1 MSEKNQLNESQIW
14 TLVILVL
21 PATILMNAG
30 NELTNDSALRILYS
44 GVFSLIGVTLG
55 LIANYLTKNK
65 SRSFKIIALLILI
78 TLSVLIIKIL
88 QK

>member
-1 MSEKNQLNESQIW
+1 MIEKNKLSENQIW
-14 TLVILVL
+14 TLVILIL
-21 PATILMNAG
+21 PVTILMNAG
-30 NELTNDSALRILYS
+30 NELTNDSGIRILYS
-44 GVFSLIGVTLG
+44 GVFGLIGVNIG

-78 TLSVLIIKIL
+78 TLSVLIIKML